1 MEISSKRRT
10 STSQSAAIHMAV
22 PTFGSGVY
30 RISERFVWN
39 GVVKDVKEMVSALL
53 SFPRT
58 RYWNHDTSIV
68 AARALRFD
76 STQNLLLCRYHAVM
90 LARG

>member
-1 MEISSKRRT
+1 M
-10 STSQSAAIHMAV
+10 
-22 PTFGSGVY
+22 
-30 RISERFVWN
+30 
-39 GVVKDVKEMVSALL
+39 VKDVKEMVSALL

-90 LARG
+90 LDRG